1 MRYIM
6 RGCDKIYIVCAFI
19 LKFKKY
25 FRQPVRCYF
34 KAFMLRRYFS
44 VLTIHTPKITPRKE
58 HRSRTALTGNTR
70 LFPHMQ
76 CGTCH
81 IKLITLTAYTDCPA
95 SVNTAVSRTKCAD
108 HRSMNSSNRGRM
120 PMPSGKCAANCG
132 IAWLGKE
139 LPSMNTGP
147 SGVIATSHAT
157 KRTCGTTRIAF
168 RHIALTSSQ

>member
-6 RGCDKIYIVCAFI
+6 SWCYKIYIVCAFI

-44 VLTIHTPKITPRKE
+44 VLTIHAPKITSRKE
-58 HRSRTALTGNTR
+58 HCSRTALTGNTR
-70 LFPHMQ
+70 FFPHMQ

-95 SVNTAVSRTKCAD
+95 SVNTAVSRTKSTFSVIIHRNISITLSNAAAVFSKSALVCASD
-108 HRSMNSSNRGRM
+108 KNSDSNCDGAR
-120 PMPSGKCAANCG
+120 
-132 IAWLGKE
+132 
-139 LPSMNTGP
+139 
-147 SGVIATSHAT
+147 
-157 KRTCGTTRIAF
+157 
-168 RHIALTSSQ
+168 